1 MKTKC
6 ADSFDMVVSVGTMPS
21 LEAAMRRREFILLIG
36 GALAAAPG
44 IAQAQPGKKI
54 PTVAYLWHAGSA
66 KEESPYYEALL
77 EGFSRLGYIDGR
89 DFRLLHRFPNEM
101 PERFRSMAAELV
113 SMNVD
118 VLMGGAVASAYLQ
131 DATKTIPIVFMF
143 IPDPVGMKFVQSLA
157 RPGGNATGLANF
169 GSDIAGKRLQL
180 FQELIPGL
188 SRIGLLTNS
197 DQEPTRLTAKVL
209 SAAGDQLG
217 LKLQPFEAHSLDEME
232 PALDAMVKAGMQAMI
247 LAQGGTGF
255 QARHILPK
263 LALARGLP
271 MCSYSRETFED
282 GALLSYAPDQ
292 VEMCRRSAIYADKI
306 LKGAKPSELPVE
318 QPTKLELLINLK
330 TAAALGLKVPLH
342 IQQIADELIE

>member
-1 MKTKC
+1 
-6 ADSFDMVVSVGTMPS
+6 MPS
-21 LEAAMRRREFILLIG
+21 HEAAMRRREFISLFG

-44 IAQAQPGKKI
+44 IARAQSGRKI

-66 KEESPYYEALL
+66 KEETPYYEALL
-77 EGFSRLGYIDGR
+77 EGFSKLGYVDGR
-89 DFRLLHRFPNEM
+89 NYRLLHRFPNEM

-113 SMNVD
+113 SMDVD
-118 VLMGGAVASAYLQ
+118 VLMGGAVASAYLR

-169 GSDIAGKRLQL
+169 GSDIAGKRLQI
-180 FQELIPGL
+180 FRELIPGL
-188 SRIGLLTNS
+188 SRVGLLTNS
-197 DQEPTRLTAKVL
+197 NQEPTRLTAKVL
-209 SAAGDQLG
+209 SAAGEQLG
-217 LKLQPFEAHSLDEME
+217 LTLLPFEAHSLNEME
-232 PALDAMVKAGMQAMI
+232 PALDAMVRAGMQAMI

-271 MCSYSRETFED
+271 MCSYSRETFEH

-306 LKGAKPSELPVE
+306 IKGAKPSEFPVE
-318 QPTKLELLINLK
+318 QPTKLELLINLT
-330 TAAALGLKVPLH
+330 TAKALGLAVPPTLLA
-342 IQQIADELIE
+342 QADEAIE